1 MEKGRIYLTEFV
13 NVITSTLLYT
23 VTQCHFWVG
32 YIFQERKRQI
42 AFEERISYGSSK
54 AVVAN

>member
-1 MEKGRIYLTEFV
+1 MEKGRIYLTKFV

-32 YIFQERKRQI
+32 YIFQEQRRQI
-42 AFEERISYGSSK
+42 AFEKRISYSSSR